1 MPERIDALFSTT
13 EMAAAFSLEA
23 HVRGM
28 LAFEAALALAEA
40 RAGIIPQDAAN
51 TIAGSCREELFDVA
65 ALYREAEVA
74 GTPAIPLV
82 RMLTSQIGDDAKKF
96 VHWGATS
103 QDTIDTALMLQMRDG
118 IDLLVNGLLDVC
130 AVCERLAEQH
140 RYTLM
145 AGRTLLQQAVP
156 ITFGLKA
163 ARWLAMAVRQVY
175 ALRERRKRS
184 LAVQLGGA
192 AGTLASLGDN
202 GIQVVDLL
210 ADELGLPAPDLP
222 WHSERDRIAEI
233 AGTLGVI
240 AGAMAKTAS
249 DVALLAQTEVG
260 EASEGIMPGKGG
272 SSAMPQKHN
281 PVDAAFAIASAR
293 LAIGEVSVI
302 LSAMTQEH
310 ERAAGG
316 WQAEWVA
323 LPNLFRYTSSAVE
336 HVRGMISGLKVDPA
350 RMSANLELTQGLI
363 MAESLTMAL
372 APHVGRPE
380 AQRIVKTL
388 CDRAVRSGVHL
399 HEVILEEE
407 PVLRMLSL
415 EEIDSALDPGAYLG
429 STNVF
434 IDHALASY
442 REAKALGDGT

>member
-1 MPERIDALFSTT
+1 
-13 EMAAAFSLEA
+13 
-23 HVRGM
+23 
-28 LAFEAALALAEA
+28 
-40 RAGIIPQDAAN
+40 
-51 TIAGSCREELFDVA
+51 
-65 ALYREAEVA
+65 
-74 GTPAIPLV
+74 
-82 RMLTSQIGDDAKKF
+82 
-96 VHWGATS
+96 
-103 QDTIDTALMLQMRDG
+103 
-118 IDLLVNGLLDVC
+118 
-130 AVCERLAEQH
+130 
-140 RYTLM
+140 
-145 AGRTLLQQAVP
+145 
-156 ITFGLKA
+156 
-163 ARWLAMAVRQVY
+163 
-175 ALRERRKRS
+175 
-184 LAVQLGGA
+184 
-192 AGTLASLGDN
+192 
-202 GIQVVDLL
+202 
-210 ADELGLPAPDLP
+210 
-222 WHSERDRIAEI
+222 
-233 AGTLGVI
+233 
-240 AGAMAKTAS
+240 
-249 DVALLAQTEVG
+249 
-260 EASEGIMPGKGG
+260 
-272 SSAMPQKHN
+272 MPQKHN

-310 ERAAGG
+310 ERAVGG